1 MDIIHKEPPRK
12 PTARAYCPECHQPIA
27 MTRLGVRLPPLK
39 VAILDKIKAAGEL
52 GIASEEIIADLY
64 SDRRAVSVTTV
75 KAHIFQINDQL
86 VSTDWHIRSDRR
98 RWFLCRR

>member
-1 MDIIHKEPPRK
+1 
-12 PTARAYCPECHQPIA
+12 

-39 VAILDKIKAAGEL
+39 AAIVDKIRGAGEL
-52 GIASEEIIADLY
+52 GIASEEIVADLY
-64 SDRRAVSVTTV
+64 ADRRAVGPHTI
-75 KAHIFQINDQL
+75 KAHVNQINDLL

>member
-1 MDIIHKEPPRK
+1 
-12 PTARAYCPECHQPIA
+12 

-98 RWFLCRR
+98 RWFLCRRAAP